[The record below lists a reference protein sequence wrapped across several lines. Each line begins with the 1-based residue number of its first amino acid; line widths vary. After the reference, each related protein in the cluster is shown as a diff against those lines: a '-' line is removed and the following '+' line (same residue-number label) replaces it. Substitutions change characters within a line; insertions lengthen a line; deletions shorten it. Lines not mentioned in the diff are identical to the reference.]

1 MKIEIN
7 AKVAKEN
14 TKKVLN
20 TVKDKANSKAK
31 SLLSFL
37 GITITSK

>member
-20 TVKDKANSKAK
+20 KVKDNASKRAN

-37 GITITSK
+37 GITITNK